1 MKDFYEILGLE
12 REASK
17 DEIKRSY
24 FKLVRKYPP
33 DRYEKEFMTIR
44 EAYETLSNEKTREQ
58 YDEINFL
65 PIEIKEP
72 FESARAL
79 IEEEDFT
86 GGIRILEKILKM
98 NSELLIVKSL
108 LAETYLKN
116 DNSGKAIKMYEE
128 LTAAEPQNAAFAG
141 YLAEAYLSRGWQ
153 KKAIVAYNR
162 AIQLDCDNISLW
174 IGLSVAY
181 IKSDEYSQA
190 REVLEKALE
199 RDVDNSGSTTIYLR
213 LIMLNISFEMYSEIY
228 KYLDKLAEF
237 AINSIEI
244 KDNVAWTL
252 SHIAQLL
259 IQRERDEDAQRII
272 DTAIKI
278 LPEDKSI
285 LETKKQIESLNK
297 YGEEFER
304 LESDKKI
311 KMEVIA
317 LIGFEVITDSFLELE
332 LDGMDK
338 KVMAYFHEYQ
348 IVREYEKFRSSIQ
361 KLKKNYPNLY
371 SIKADFFEKIENS
384 IERKKM
390 LSSYKSEMDKFIPML
405 GGMLGIEDDDEDD
418 YDEDDYD
425 EDWFGKGLSNN
436 DFFEYQEPFVRE
448 EPKVGRNDPCPCG
461 SGKKYKKCC
470 GK

>member
-12 REASK
+12 KEASK

-33 DRYEKEFMTIR
+33 DRYEKEFMEIR

-58 YDEINFL
+58 YDAINFL
-65 PIEIKEP
+65 PIEIKEL
-72 FESARAL
+72 FDSARAL

-86 GGIRILEKILKM
+86 AGIRILERVLKL

-116 DNSGKAIKMYEE
+116 DNSGKALKMYEE
-128 LTAAEPQNAAFAG
+128 LTAAEPENAAFAG

-153 KKAIVAYNR
+153 KKAIGAYNR
-162 AIQLDCDNISLW
+162 AIELDSDNISLW
-174 IGLSVAY
+174 IGLSDAY
-181 IKSDEYSQA
+181 IKNSEYAQA
-190 REVLEKALE
+190 REVLEKALD
-199 RDVDNSGSTTIYLR
+199 RDADISDSTTIYLK
-213 LIMLNISFEMYSEIY
+213 LIMLNISFEMYSEMY
-228 KYLDKLAEF
+228 KCLDKLAEL
-237 AINSIEI
+237 AVNNVEI

-252 SHIAQLL
+252 SHIGQLL
-259 IQRERDEDAQRII
+259 MHMGRDEDAQRVI
-272 DTAIKI
+272 DIAMKI
-278 LPEDKSI
+278 LPEDKHI
-285 LETKKQIESLNK
+285 LETKKQIEKLNK
-297 YGEEFER
+297 YGEEFEK

-317 LIGFEVITDSFLELE
+317 FIGFEVIPDSFLELE

-371 SIKADFFEKIENS
+371 SIKADFFEKAENS

-390 LSSYKSEMDKFIPML
+390 LSSYKSEMGKFIPML
-405 GGMLGIEDDDEDD
+405 GGMLGVEDDEDD
-418 YDEDDYD
+418 YDEEWFGRNFTNDDLFD
-425 EDWFGKGLSNN
+425 EDVEL
-436 DFFEYQEPFVRE
+436 QEPFTRE
-448 EPKVGRNDPCPCG
+448 EPKVGRNDSCPCG

-470 GK
+470 AK

>member
-1 MKDFYEILGLE
+1 MKNFYETLGLE

-33 DRYEKEFMTIR
+33 DRYEKEFMGIR

-58 YDEINFL
+58 YDAINFL

-79 IEEEDFT
+79 IEDGDST
-86 GGIRILEKILKM
+86 GGIRILEKVIKL
-98 NSELLIVKSL
+98 NSELLMVKSL

-116 DNSGKAIKMYEE
+116 DNSGKALKMYEE
-128 LTAAEPQNAAFAG
+128 LTAAEPENAAFAG
-141 YLAEAYLSRGWQ
+141 YLAEAYLARGWQ
-153 KKAIVAYNR
+153 KKAIGAYNR
-162 AIQLDCDNISLW
+162 AIELDSDNISLW
-174 IGLSVAY
+174 IGLSDAY
-181 IKSDEYSQA
+181 IKSRDYWQA
-190 REVLEKALE
+190 RGVLEKTLD
-199 RDVDNSGSTTIYLR
+199 RDTDISDSTTIYLR
-213 LIMLNISFEMYSEIY
+213 LIMLNIAFQMYSEMY
-228 KYLDKLAEF
+228 KYLDRIAELAV
-237 AINSIEI
+237 NNIEI

-259 IQRERDEDAQRII
+259 MHLDRDEDAQRVI
-272 DTAIKI
+272 DIAMKI
-278 LPEDKSI
+278 LPEDKHI
-285 LETKKQIESLNK
+285 LETKKQIENLNK
-297 YGEEFER
+297 YAKEFEK

-317 LIGFEVITDSFLELE
+317 LIGFEVIPDSFLELE

-371 SIKADFFEKIENS
+371 SIKADFFEKLENS

-390 LSSYKSEMDKFIPML
+390 LSSYKSEMSKFIPML
-405 GGMLGIEDDDEDD
+405 GGMLGVEDDDEDD
-418 YDEDDYD
+418 YDE
-425 EDWFGKGLSNN
+425 EWFGKGLPNN
-436 DFFEYQEPFVRE
+436 DLFDEDFEYQEPFVRE
-448 EPKVGRNDPCPCG
+448 ETKVGRNDPCPCG